1 MEPLVHIFEKALSP
15 NVAGNAIDYF
25 CRNAEKKEKKK
36 CVYVY
41 ISTRLYTHTL
51 KINIQ

>member
-25 CRNAEKKEKKK
+25 CRNAEEKKK